1 MQALAVALL
10 AVFQVWIPTG
20 IGQEV
25 PATPAAQVRLD
36 EGLRREG
43 EILASMADAALAGRV
58 DSGDIALSWTN
69 DFFKAQPGTFVP
81 FTVSLIAPE
90 FVSRSALMYVRV
102 ERPGAASRGRIREVP
117 VYETIFPVTVD
128 ARPGQPLSLTR
139 GFAVPPGRYR
149 VAVVLRE
156 APETLQTPM
165 AARKAGSV
173 VLDLAVPD
181 FWTGELAVSTVMLA
195 DRVELLK
202 EPIPPG
208 EIDEDP
214 YVVGSHRIH
223 RAQTPVFGRNRELV
237 VVFLIYNPAVGADKH
252 FDVQVDYHVYRK
264 DQGGADQ
271 GSSPSEGRGG
281 RAGERYVTRTTPQR
295 FNPSMMGSRFDAA
308 AGTPILAGQGIL
320 LSGFDLGDYRLEITV
335 TDLLSRKTLSRDVA
349 FAVAGF

>member
-20 IGQEV
+20 IGREV
-25 PATPAAQVRLD
+25 PTMSAVQARLD
-36 EGLRREG
+36 EALRREG
-43 EILASMADAALAGRV
+43 EILSSMADAALAGRV
-58 DSGDIALSWTN
+58 DSGDIALAWTN

-81 FTVSLIAPE
+81 FTISFTAPE

-102 ERPGAASRGRIREVP
+102 ERPGASARGRVREVP
-117 VYETIFPVTVD
+117 VYETIFPVTVE

-149 VAVVLRE
+149 IAVVLRE
-156 APETLQTPM
+156 APETLLTPM
-165 AARKAGSV
+165 SSRKAGSV
-173 VLDLAVPD
+173 VLDLAVPN

-223 RAQTPVFGRNRELV
+223 RVQSAVFGRNRELV
-237 VVFLIYNPAVGADKH
+237 AAFLIYNPAVGADKH
-252 FDVQVDYHVYRK
+252 FDVQVDYHVFRK
-264 DQGGADQ
+264 DRGAADT
-271 GSSPSEGRGG
+271 GNRPMGARGE
-281 RAGERYVTRTTPQR
+281 RPGERYVTRTNPQR
-295 FNPSMMGSRFDAA
+295 FNPSMMGARFDPA

-320 LSGFDLGDYRLEITV
+320 LSGFEPGDYRLEITV
-335 TDLLSRKTLSRDVA
+335 TDLLSRQSLSRDVA
-349 FAVAGF
+349 FAVVGF